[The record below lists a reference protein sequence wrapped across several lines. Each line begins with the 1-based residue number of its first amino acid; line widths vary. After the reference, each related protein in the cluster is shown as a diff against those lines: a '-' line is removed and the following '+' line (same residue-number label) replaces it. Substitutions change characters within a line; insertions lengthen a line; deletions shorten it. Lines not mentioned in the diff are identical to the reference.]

1 MNEFSTIQR
10 FAQRALDTALV
21 EESKTQIL
29 VNSNKF
35 IDFDFNQAGAVRIMS
50 LLFSGLSDY
59 SRANERPFEDGRS
72 QYPTGTG
79 YKVGNLENKWQI
91 YQLRY
96 DRGTTFYVDS
106 VSNEENVGKIVGG
119 LVDQFGRVAVVP
131 EVDEVRVSTMAS
143 VCKASYGNLVSG
155 DIETNSVLKE
165 ITKAFTWLKE
175 NEVPSEDQVLFV
187 SNDINEKII
196 NTTELSRFITQ
207 GDYKVGEISF
217 KVNKFMGR
225 PIIEVPSSRFFT
237 DVIVGQN
244 GYRASSTSKIINFIV
259 CSVRA
264 CVPIVKVE
272 KLRIFDPSQVQDY
285 DGYKI
290 NYRIFHDIIIPENK
304 EIAFYTSVSTTS
316 ATTKVNKLFVDEV
329 AGTSTNGYVVKGYRT
344 NPAGKLGR
352 LYVSKTAL
360 TVGGEKGSATLVEL
374 NKEIITTDTTAYF
387 GLLDGYGKFVAVSDQ
402 ITLVKKGA

>member
-1 MNEFSTIQR
+1 MNAFETIQKY
-10 FAQRALDTALV
+10 AQRALDTVLV

-50 LLFSGLSDY
+50 VVFDGLSDY
-59 SRANERPFEDGRS
+59 SRVNEGASEDGRTH
-72 QYPTGTG
+72 YPTGTG
-79 YKVGNLENKWQI
+79 YKVGNVQNKWQI

-96 DRGTTFYVDS
+96 DRGTSFPVDTI
-106 VSNEENVGKIVGG
+106 SNEENAGKIVAG
-119 LVDQFGRVAVVP
+119 LVNQFSKVAVVP
-131 EVDEVRVSTMAS
+131 EVDEVRFAKMAD

-165 ITKAFTWLKE
+165 INKAFTWLKE
-175 NEVPSEDQVLFV
+175 NEVPSEEQVLFV
-187 SNDINEKII
+187 STDISEKIT

-207 GDYKVGEISF
+207 GDYKIGDISF

-259 CSVRA
+259 CSVYA

-272 KLRIFDPSQVQDY
+272 KLRIFDPSQVQEF

-316 ATTKVNKLFVDEV
+316 ATTKVNKLFVNEV

-344 NPAGKLGR
+344 NPAGKLGQ

-360 TVGGEKGSATLVEL
+360 TVGSEKGSATLVDIG
-374 NKEIITTDTTAYF
+374 KEIITTDTTAYF
-387 GLLDGYGKFVAVSDQ
+387 GLLDGYGRFVAVSDQ
-402 ITLVKKGA
+402 ITLVKKSA